1 MFRECFFWEF
11 RACCFCPR
19 GSGGNMYYST
29 LLQKT
34 IENTSYLF
42 LARCSIFRL
51 CAVPVEAYLVSSEG
65 FPSGYLCVCV
75 RLRPETP
82 NLRCRFRK
90 RRLRNTPCRHR
101 LAGGQLSP
109 LYRTLPNV
117 SSFGAASAM
126 LCCCAPPA
134 VRAHPYARL
143 CTTRG
148 SVLS

>member
-90 RRLRNTPCRHR
+90 QHLTNTSRCHR
-101 LAGGQLSP
+101 LADGQLSSLCRP
-109 LYRTLPNV
+109 SPSF

-134 VRAHPYARL
+134 CSGTPSRPSEYYP
-143 CTTRG
+143 
-148 SVLS
+148 SP